1 VPGALVTRRCAESF
15 KYFKRAD
22 TAGEAMLC
30 ALNKVLELEGR
41 VLKELRSRPH
51 FESARLQAK

>member
-22 TAGEAMLC
+22 IAGEAMLC
-30 ALNKVLELEGR
+30 ALNKVLELEGL
-41 VLKELRSRPH
+41 VLKRIEVGAA
-51 FESARLQAK
+51 F